1 MTPATFV
8 ILLAATVLAAAPA
21 WALDDPTRPPLRAAK
36 VAATPAKPAPPLLI
50 LQSVIR
56 SPNGD
61 AAIIS
66 GKLVPVG
73 GHIGAA
79 RLVRVSEDEAVLRVD
94 GAEKRLPLY
103 PAARKRVGAAR

>member
-1 MTPATFV
+1 VTPATTV
-8 ILLAATVLAAAPA
+8 ILLAAVVLAATPA

-36 VAATPAKPAPPLLI
+36 VAAPAKPAPPLLI

-73 GHIGAA
+73 GRIGAA

-103 PAARKRVGAAR
+103 PAARKHVGAPR